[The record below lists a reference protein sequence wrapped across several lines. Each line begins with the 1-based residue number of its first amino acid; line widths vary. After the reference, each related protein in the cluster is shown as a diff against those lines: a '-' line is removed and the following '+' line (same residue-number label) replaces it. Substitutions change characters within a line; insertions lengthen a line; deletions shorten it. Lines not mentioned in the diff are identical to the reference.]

1 MDIRE
6 YRDYNEDD
14 IIRLYS
20 AVGWTAYTEHPTALR
35 RGFENSLLVLA
46 AYEKDTLL
54 GLIRIVGDGSTVIFV
69 QDLLVFPAYQRRGVG
84 SALLQAILKRYRHA
98 RQIQLTSD
106 NTPEAR
112 AFYTAM
118 GFHELSEIGC
128 CGFMK
133 G

>member
-20 AVGWTAYTEHPTALR
+20 AVGWTAYTEQPAALR
-35 RGFENSLLVLA
+35 RGFEHSLLVLA

-54 GLIRIVGDGSTVIFV
+54 GLIRVIGDGSTVVFV
-69 QDLLVFPAYQRRGVG
+69 QDLLVFPEYQRRGVG
-84 SALLQAILKRYRHA
+84 SALLQAILNRYHHI

-106 NTPEAR
+106 DTPGTR
-112 AFYTAM
+112 AFYAAM